1 MPTALVTGASS
12 GLGAE
17 FARQLA
23 ERGQD
28 LVIVARDTAR
38 LKDAAEQLHATYG
51 VDVEVLTADLADR
64 EQLARV
70 ADRIADTDR
79 PIATVVNNA
88 GFARRTS
95 VLSDHQGEEER
106 ALDVMVR
113 AVLVLSQ
120 AAAQAMK
127 ARGQGRIVNV
137 SSVAGFAV
145 MGSYSA
151 TKSWVTTF
159 TEGLSIEL
167 GGSGVTA
174 TAVCPGFV
182 HTEFHQRADLDMSAL
197 PERGWLSAEQVV
209 REGLAGADAGRAVV
223 VPSRRYSAV
232 VTVMRHLPRGAVR
245 RVSGALAERRRPH

>member
-1 MPTALVTGASS
+1 MPTALVTGATS

-28 LVIVARDTAR
+28 LVIVARDTDR
-38 LKDAAEQLHATYG
+38 LKETAERLHATYG
-51 VDVEVLTADLADR
+51 VEVEVLTADLADR
-64 EQLARV
+64 ELLAAV
-70 ADRIADTDR
+70 ADRIADAGR
-79 PIATVVNNA
+79 PISTVVNNA

-95 VLSDHQGEEER
+95 VLSDHDGEEER

-120 AAAQAMK
+120 AAAQAMR
-127 ARGQGRIVNV
+127 AQGRGRIVNV
-137 SSVAGFAV
+137 SSVAGFAA

-151 TKSWVTTF
+151 IKSWVTTF
-159 TEGLSIEL
+159 TEALSVEL
-167 GGSGVTA
+167 AGTGVTA

-182 HTEFHQRADLDMSAL
+182 HTEFHQRADLDMSRL

-209 REGLAGADAGRAVV
+209 REGLAAADAGRAVV
-223 VPSRRYSAV
+223 VPSRRYAAV